1 MNSLFRSDALAGRRA
16 LVTGSSR
23 GIGAAIASA
32 FAAAGAEV
40 YLAADDKEGLEA
52 TREVIVKAG
61 GRARAIVV
69 DLTDPQSIDDLVQQ
83 CQGVDTLVNNA
94 APDQKPL
101 PLLEAPESLWE
112 KMFALNLWAPLV
124 LIRRLA
130 PAMMDA
136 GAGCIINISSVSVR
150 NPAPRVAPYAA
161 SKAALEQLTKVAAL
175 EFASSGVRVNAIA
188 PSMVRTQRTQAMLA
202 DPAFEASAKAR
213 IPMGRLAEPSDVAEA
228 AVWLASDAAS
238 FVTGQVIWV
247 EGGSTVGT
255 YSHVPPRATSA
266 D

>member
-32 FAAAGAEV
+32 FAAAGAEL
-40 YLAADDKEGLEA
+40 YLAADDKEGLEQ
-52 TREVIVKAG
+52 TREAIVSAG

-69 DLTDPQSIDDLVQQ
+69 DLTDPESIGDLVEQ
-83 CQGVDTLVNNA
+83 CAGVDTLVNNA
-94 APDQKPL
+94 APDQKPY
-101 PLLEAPESLWE
+101 PLLEAPDSLWQ
-112 KMFALNLWAPLV
+112 KMFALNLWAPLA
-124 LIRRLA
+124 LIRKLA
-130 PAMMDA
+130 PAMMEA
-136 GAGCIINISSVSVR
+136 GSGCIISISSVSAR

-161 SKAALEQLTKVAAL
+161 SKAALELLTKVAAM

-213 IPMGRLAEPSDVAEA
+213 IPMGRLAETSDVAGA

-238 FVTGQVIWV
+238 FVTGQVISV
-247 EGGSTVGT
+247 EGGSSVGT
-255 YSHVPPRATSA
+255 YSHVPPRARSA